1 MAAAAAVGNGGG
13 GRGCGGCR
21 VNWRR
26 RRKTWRQVASCS
38 VVEGDGAAAVCGG
51 SSDGGS
57 GDGGCDSE
65 VVATS
70 AAGKESGASLYAVK
84 FMELWRLRVRGLNGL
99 SNGDE
104 SGSSS
109 EGYA

>member
-26 RRKTWRQVASCS
+26 RRKTWRRAASCS
-38 VVEGDGAAAVCGG
+38 VVEDDGAAGVC
-51 SSDGGS
+51 GGS

-70 AAGKESGASLYAVK
+70 AAGKDLYAVK